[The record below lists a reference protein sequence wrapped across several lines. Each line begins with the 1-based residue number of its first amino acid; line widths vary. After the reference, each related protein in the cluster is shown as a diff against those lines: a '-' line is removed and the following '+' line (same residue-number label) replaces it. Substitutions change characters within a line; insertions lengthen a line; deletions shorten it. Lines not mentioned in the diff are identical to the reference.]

1 MVPSVLDHLRNDSAI
16 RYPVLVAPGE
26 ADSYCAAIA
35 KTTGAAVLSNDSDI
49 VMYDL
54 GSEGSLVLLDTLN
67 ITCDGDSDSQQ
78 ALQSGIL
85 KAQRF
90 HPINIA
96 RRLGN
101 TMPARNFSLLRFG
114 FERTRDPSATTG
126 AILSRCIMAHCTEP
140 SLAFEQFDKMYRDS
154 EEIGTNDDIASTL
167 LQLDPRLA
175 ELYCQ
180 YNCTDYVLSTSQSPH
195 VYMPLMVEDPTRDSS
210 WTYGK
215 GFRVL
220 AYTLLHLS
228 AENKSDLQNHG
239 YVVEY
244 QKRGPRIVGLPLKL
258 LNRVD
263 LLSSMETIM
272 KNLKEINFATNSLL
286 QWRTFS
292 LKVVN
297 EEKVRNGKATVPFER
312 AAEFLGLGYVDGN
325 LSWYDIHIY
334 ANIQAVL
341 YSLWM
346 LKQGCAVSKPPNDLR
361 AVVDNL
367 NQALRPL
374 VSLQYL
380 MSSRWDITTHSQET
394 PSEIIAEA
402 WGRADLQSA
411 ASKKDTIHGNM
422 TTESENG
429 IKHATSKA
437 RLSARDRRLHAK
449 GNIFELLNPS

>member
-1 MVPSVLDHLRNDSAI
+1 MPSVLDHLRNDAAI
-16 RYPVLVAPGE
+16 RCPVLVVPGE

-67 ITCDGDSDSQQ
+67 ITCDGDSDNQQ
-78 ALQSGIL
+78 ELESGIL
-85 KAQRF
+85 TAQRF

-114 FERTRDPSATTG
+114 FERARDPSATTG
-126 AILSRCIMAHCTEP
+126 AILLRCIMAHFMEP
-140 SLAFEQFDKMYRDS
+140 GLAFELFDKMYRDS
-154 EEIGTNDDIASTL
+154 EEIGTNDDIAITL

-195 VYMPLMVEDPTRDSS
+195 VFMPLMVEDPTRDSS

-228 AENKSDLQNHG
+228 AENKNNSQNHG

-263 LLSSMETIM
+263 MLSSMETII
-272 KNLKEINFATNSLL
+272 KTLKEINFATNSLL

-292 LKVVN
+292 LKAVN
-297 EEKVRNGKATVPFER
+297 EEKVRNGKATIPFEW
-312 AAEFLGLGYVDGN
+312 AAEFLSLGYVDGN

-346 LKQGCAVSKPPNDLR
+346 LKQGCAVSKPPNDLH

-374 VSLQYL
+374 LSLQYL
-380 MSSRWDITTHSQET
+380 MSSRWDITTNSQET

-402 WGRADLQSA
+402 WGRADLQNA

-422 TTESENG
+422 TTKSEDA

-437 RLSARDRRLHAK
+437 RLSAQDRRLNAK